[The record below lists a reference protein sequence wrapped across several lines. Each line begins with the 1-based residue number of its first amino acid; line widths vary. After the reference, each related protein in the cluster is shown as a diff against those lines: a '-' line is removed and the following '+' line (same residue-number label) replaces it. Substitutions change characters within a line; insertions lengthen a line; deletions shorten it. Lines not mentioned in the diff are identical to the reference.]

1 MRISRMKA
9 AMERY
14 ERAINDGW
22 RVEDEQTASRKQVD
36 ACLSEEKRSWSQKVA
51 RLVKRVEHD
60 GGLKWGMVEPDV
72 HVVIDHG
79 KRPMQASWR
88 VRVKVWN
95 SHSHVKGHVELSGW
109 GVDRD
114 AVLQELERVLRI

>member
-1 MRISRMKA
+1 MRISRMNA

-14 ERAINDGW
+14 ERASDDGW
-22 RVEDEQTASRKQVD
+22 RVEYEKIAARKQAD
-36 ACLSEEKRSWSQKVA
+36 ACLSEEKRSWAQKVA

-60 GGLKWGMVEPDV
+60 GGLKWGLVVPDV
-72 HVVIDHG
+72 HIVIDHG

-88 VRVKVWN
+88 VMVKVWN
-95 SHSHVKGHVELSGW
+95 SHSHVKGYVELSGW

-114 AVLQELERVLRI
+114 IVLAELERVLRT